1 MSAVVAFFEI
11 CGGELMAT
19 KTADPKAVPL
29 EGRLRF
35 RPRDVSEQYGISL
48 TPIYQAIYRGDLK
61 ARRFQSRIWLIEPKD
76 VEDWIER
83 CSVPNVA

>member
-1 MSAVVAFFEI
+1 MATSAVDLKVTPI
-11 CGGELMAT
+11 
-19 KTADPKAVPL
+19 
-29 EGRLRF
+29 EGRLRL
-35 RPRDVSEQYGISL
+35 RPKDVSERYGISL

-76 VEDWIER
+76 VEEWIER

>member
-1 MSAVVAFFEI
+1 MVTSPIDLKVTPIESR
-11 CGGELMAT
+11 M
-19 KTADPKAVPL
+19 
-29 EGRLRF
+29 RLR
-35 RPRDVSEQYGISL
+35 PKDVSERYGISL

>member
-1 MSAVVAFFEI
+1 
-11 CGGELMAT
+11 MAT
-19 KTADPKAVPL
+19 SPADPKAVPL

-35 RPRDVSEQYGISL
+35 RPKDVSQRYGISL

-61 ARRFQSRIWLIEPKD
+61 ARRFGERIWLIEPKD

-83 CSVPNVA
+83 CIVPNVA